1 MMEIVLNILKESLMI
16 TSFVIIMMLL
26 IEYFNIKTKGSWL
39 KKLKTSGTRQVLL
52 GASLGLLPG
61 CLGGY
66 AVVSLYTH
74 HVVGFGSLLAAFI
87 ATIGDETF
95 VMLSVMPVT
104 ALYIMG
110 GLFAG
115 SIIIGLIVNKIY
127 TYRGTINTGHF
138 EIHEHDHCAIDTGKI
153 SGIIQNLRNPSFQRG
168 LLIFGLLVFIVF
180 MITGLFGH
188 EHVHATEHVHSAGET
203 CNEEHGQFQ
212 YFLIEEW
219 MQYSFILLAA
229 ISLFIIIK
237 VPEHFLNEHLW
248 NHIIKKHFLRVL
260 MWIIVSIAAI
270 QGLLHILHVDHLLS
284 ESMYFWSFVM
294 LAALI
299 GIIPQSGPHIIFIS
313 LFTQGIIPLSV
324 LLVNSIVQEGHAG
337 LPLLAES
344 KKSFFLIKAVKIFI
358 ALLIAVAGF
367 YFNF

>member
-1 MMEIVLNILKESLMI
+1 MEIVLNILKESLMI

-39 KKLKTSGTRQVLL
+39 KRLKTSETRQVFL

-104 ALYIMG
+104 GLYIMG
-110 GLFAG
+110 GLFVG
-115 SIIIGLIVNKIY
+115 SIIVGIIFNKLFSFK
-127 TYRGTINTGHF
+127 GKMKTGHF
-138 EIHEHDHCAIDTGKI
+138 EIHEHAHCSDETGEK
-153 SGIIQNLRNPSFQRG
+153 SGILNNLRHPSFHRG
-168 LLIFGLLVFIVF
+168 LLIFGLLVFIIF
-180 MITGLFGH
+180 LITGLFGH
-188 EHVHATEHVHSAGET
+188 DHAHAVGDVGS
-203 CNEEHGQFQ
+203 EEHGHFQF
-212 YFLIEEW
+212 FLIEKW
-219 MQYSFILLAA
+219 MMYSFLLLAG
-229 ISLFIIIK
+229 ISLYIIVK
-237 VPEHFLNEHLW
+237 VPEHFLSEHLW

-260 MWIIVSIAAI
+260 LWIIVSIAAI
-270 QGLLHILHVDHLLS
+270 QGLLHIVNIDNLVS
-284 ESMYFWSFVM
+284 ESLYFWTFVM
-294 LAALI
+294 IAALI

-313 LFTQGIIPLSV
+313 LFSQGIIPLSV
-324 LLVNSIVQEGHAG
+324 LLVNSIVHEGHAG

-344 KKSFFLIKAVKIFI
+344 KKSFFLVKGIKIVI
-358 ALLIAVAGF
+358 AILVATIGF